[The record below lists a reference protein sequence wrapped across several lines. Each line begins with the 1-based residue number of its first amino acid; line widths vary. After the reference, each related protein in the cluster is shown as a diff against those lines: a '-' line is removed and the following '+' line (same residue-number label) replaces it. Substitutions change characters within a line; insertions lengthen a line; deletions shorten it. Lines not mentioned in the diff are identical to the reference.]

1 MTPDRSAPVLRNR
14 QATAREFFAVVFR
27 RKWIILGLFLV
38 VTLTVLVV
46 VFSSPTNYRSIG
58 KVAIRRG
65 EQESLL
71 QPGKRISN
79 WEEEIA
85 TEVQVVRSQ
94 PVADRAQALLDE
106 RARHGGPKV
115 RLVAGELDAEVV
127 GASNAVLIAYTD
139 RNPGIARA
147 ACDAV
152 VTAYVA
158 YRQETVNLTYPKAF
172 FDTEI
177 QKVSHDLAALEEK
190 RRNYTTVNGAA
201 AIEDQQRMAISTL
214 ANLRQRSSEIQSDLA
229 EARATL
235 QQMRKFASDPNLDV
249 PTFGNGEGEQVLVD
263 LRIKVL
269 NQETRLAQ
277 LRERYRDDSP
287 DVQNATMTLE
297 TLRGLLAREANS
309 RVEIASTRV
318 QALEARLRPCEAEI
332 HKIEGELESMPNK
345 EMSLS
350 EMDRQIAV
358 LKDRYGELVRSS
370 DQARITEQTRSNV
383 NIVVLEPAG
392 QAHATN
398 ARDWVRLALAPGFSL
413 VVGIGLAFFVDGLDT
428 RIRTAADA
436 ETTLELPVLASLT
449 ERRRRDAL
457 AVLPSEEP
465 APR

>member
-14 QATAREFFAVVFR
+14 QATAREFFAIVFR
-27 RKWIILGLFLV
+27 RRWIIIGLFLV

-46 VFSSPTNYRSIG
+46 VLSAPTDYRSIG

-94 PVADRAQALLDE
+94 PVTDRAQALLDE
-106 RARHGGPKV
+106 RAKHGGLKLKV
-115 RLVAGELDAEVV
+115 ATGGVDAEVV

-139 RNPGIARA
+139 RNPEVARQ

-152 VTAYVA
+152 ITAYVA
-158 YRQETVNLTYPKAF
+158 YRQETANLTYPKAF
-172 FDTEI
+172 FESEI
-177 QKVSHDLAALEEK
+177 QKVSHDLAALEES
-190 RRNYTTVNGAA
+190 RRSYTTVNNAV
-201 AIEDQQRMAISTL
+201 AIDDQQRMAISTL
-214 ANLRQRSSEIQSDLA
+214 SSLQQRRSEVQSDLA
-229 EARATL
+229 EARANL
-235 QQMRKFASDPNLDV
+235 KQVQKFARDPNLDV
-249 PTFGNGEGEQVLVD
+249 PTFGGGEGEQVLVD

-269 NQETRLAQ
+269 NQETRVAQ

-287 DVQNATMTLE
+287 DVQNALATLA

-309 RVEIASTRV
+309 RVEIMTTRV
-318 QALEARLRPCEAEI
+318 EGLEARLRPAEQDI
-332 HKIEGELESMPNK
+332 KRLQADIESMPRK
-345 EMSLS
+345 VMSLS

-358 LKDRYGELVRSS
+358 LKDRYAELVRSS

-383 NIVVLEPAG
+383 NIIVLDPAG
-392 QAHATN
+392 RARPTN

-428 RIRTAADA
+428 RIRTPSDA
-436 ETTLELPVLASLT
+436 ESTLELPVLASLT
-449 ERRRRDAL
+449 ERRRRDGL
-457 AVLPSEEP
+457 AVLPSEEHSS
-465 APR
+465 R